1 MQLKTNDFPWIV
13 FPWTFET
20 YFQIIGGFTSL
31 LGVFVLALPVPLIL
45 NTFSLN
51 YRNRVWKQEV
61 KIRKSERASQEGE
74 TASEPIDPG
83 DH

>member
-1 MQLKTNDFPWIV
+1 M
-13 FPWTFET
+13 
-20 YFQIIGGFTSL
+20 IGGFTAL

-61 KIRKSERASQEGE
+61 KLKKSERASQEE
-74 TASEPIDPG
+74 EAVSEPPIDPG
-83 DH
+83 GQLLSVLGGATGQL